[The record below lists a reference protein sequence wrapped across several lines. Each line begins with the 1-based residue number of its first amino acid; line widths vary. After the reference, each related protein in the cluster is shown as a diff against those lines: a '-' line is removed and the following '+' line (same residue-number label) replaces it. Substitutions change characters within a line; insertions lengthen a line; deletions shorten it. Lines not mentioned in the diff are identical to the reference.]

1 MPFAVVAL
9 ILGAASLFGYAV
21 STNSG
26 AGGAAGGSAYPAGA
40 LPGSGFNPASFETA
54 AVGVVVV
61 IALIIMLVPGALVR
75 VLYGRRPV
83 PGSSGGALTAEER
96 AMTRFDREEGRLGGE
111 EP

>member
-21 STNSG
+21 STGGG
-26 AGGAAGGSAYPAGA
+26 AGSAMHPAGA
-40 LPGSGFNPASFETA
+40 ASTASFNPASFETA

-75 VLYGRRPV
+75 ILYGRRPV

-96 AMTRFDREEGRLGGE
+96 AMTRFDREEGRLGAE

>member
-21 STNSG
+21 STNS
-26 AGGAAGGSAYPAGA
+26 AAGAAGAATA
-40 LPGSGFNPASFETA
+40 LPGAGFNPASFETA

-83 PGSSGGALTAEER
+83 PGSSGGVLTAEER